1 MSLVHEALL
10 KAEREKQRKTGSA
23 SVFAQWTQPVATRP
37 TPKREERQVAP
48 TKAAPIPQTPVSV
61 VAAPAQ
67 KSHQTVLVLVGACV
81 ALVAIVAIVFMVNRT
96 VPTMRK
102 PESSVSSSSVP
113 IVSPPAQ
120 EPAGGPPTETFT
132 QPAATPSPADASRYK
147 ISGIMKDPQGNYCAV
162 INGHVVY
169 VEQYIDGAIVK
180 KIERDRATLDE
191 NGREF
196 VVRLF

>member
-1 MSLVHEALL
+1 MQHDLDGIGSGTMSLVHEALL

-113 IVSPPAQ
+113 IVSPPA
-120 EPAGGPPTETFT
+120 
-132 QPAATPSPADASRYK
+132 ATPSPADASRYK